1 MYNGWLGSYPLF
13 FYITPTRPPLPSP
26 QLIKHKSQQYYAIH
40 SIKKKKKYTP
50 TCMILSI
57 KNPDFKINTKKLLLN
72 TI

>member
-13 FYITPTRPPLPSP
+13 FYITPTLPPTLTTTYQTQKP
-26 QLIKHKSQQYYAIH
+26 AILCH
-40 SIKKKKKYTP
+40 SFHQKKEKVHTHMYDFTN
-50 TCMILSI
+50 